1 MHEYAD
7 QDNPTKAVVL
17 EETDAYFKVGGY
29 GVVFGGR
36 DLEGEYFD
44 ADTNFWFDRMG
55 RTPVVLYQHGKDA
68 KTRRDQAH
76 ALKAE
81 IDSFTVQVFQI
92 RKPRSQR
99 RRGLRSAFDNHG
111 IR

>member
-1 MHEYAD
+1 MRR
-7 QDNPTKAVVL
+7 TV
-17 EETDAYFKVGGY
+17 DAHFVPCRHQNRLQRTAGGAFAISTRN
-29 GVVFGGR
+29 GKHKWR
-36 DLEGEYFD
+36 
-44 ADTNFWFDRMG
+44 WF
-55 RTPVVLYQHGKDA
+55 QNA
-68 KTRRDQAH
+68 KTRRDLAH